1 MAGTTFKTWQ
11 VPQCLTPAKGVP
23 KVTPDLQN
31 LAHWVHAEF
40 DEQLDPLAV
49 DECLNRVAARFEAKG
64 RAFVPLL
71 VRRYVRDE
79 LHERLRS
86 A

>member
-1 MAGTTFKTWQ
+1 MASSTVSDARQ
-11 VPQCLTPAKGVP
+11 SQP
-23 KVTPDLQN
+23 KINPDLQN
-31 LAHWVHAEF
+31 LAHGVHAEF

-49 DECLNRVAARFEAKG
+49 DECLNRVAARFDEAKVH
-64 RAFVPLL
+64 AFVPLL